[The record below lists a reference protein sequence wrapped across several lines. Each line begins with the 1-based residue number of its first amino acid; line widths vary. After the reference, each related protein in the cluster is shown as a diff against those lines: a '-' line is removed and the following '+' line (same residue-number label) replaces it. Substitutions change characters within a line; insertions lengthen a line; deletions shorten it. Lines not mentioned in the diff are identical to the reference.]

1 MMFLHAL
8 QTVLT
13 PKVLFLVAVG
23 ATSGI
28 IVGALPGLSVTM
40 ATALLV
46 SITFGW
52 STTDAMAMIMGVFC
66 GGVYGGSISSVLLN
80 IPGAPAAVA
89 TGFDGYPLARLGEAG
104 YALGLARMA
113 SFLGGLMGTFLLA
126 TCAPALARFALGFG
140 PFEYLM
146 LVLLGIT
153 IIGSVSQGSFL
164 KGIVAGFLGLF
175 ISTIGMDPIH
185 GVGRFTFGNVHLMGG
200 VNFIP
205 ALIGFFGMSEVFVQL
220 RKSGTGVRPITEL
233 GRVVPSLR
241 TFAKMIPL
249 SIRSALIG
257 TWVGALP
264 GVGGEIAAL
273 MAYDAAKR
281 TVKKPSRPFGEG
293 AYEGVVAPEVANNAC
308 IGGALIPMLTL
319 GIPGDAVTAVMI
331 GAFIIHGMRPGPLL
345 MQYSADM
352 FWLIVALSLVANVL
366 FLGIG
371 LVITKYAPLI
381 LSIRKEILMPIVMVL
396 CVVGSFALQN
406 SMFDVCVML
415 AAGALGYVLRSLG
428 FPVGPVVIGIVLGTL
443 ADSEFRR
450 SIIISQGNVLG
461 TFLTRPVAVVLF
473 LVLIAQV
480 ATQSSAMKSFIG
492 GCVRRFRLVT
502 VGRKAAR
509 D

>member
-1 MMFLHAL
+1 MFLQAL

-13 PKVLFLVAVG
+13 PRVLFLVAAG

-28 IVGALPGLSVTM
+28 IIGALPGLTVSM

-89 TGFDGYPLARLGEAG
+89 TGFDGYPLAKRGEAG
-104 YALGLARMA
+104 YALGLARVA
-113 SFLGGLMGTFLLA
+113 SFWGGLMGTALLA

-164 KGIVAGFLGLF
+164 KGMIAGFLGLF

-200 VNFIP
+200 INFIP

-220 RKSGTGVRPITEL
+220 RKSGAGVRPITDL
-233 GRVVPSLR
+233 GRVIPNYRTILR
-241 TFAKMIPL
+241 MIPL
-249 SIRSALIG
+249 AIRSALIG

-281 TVKKPSRPFGEG
+281 TVRKPSRPFGEG

-319 GIPGDAVTAVMI
+319 GIPGDAVTAIMI
-331 GAFIIHGMRPGPLL
+331 GAFMIHGMRPGPLL
-345 MQYSADM
+345 MRYSADM
-352 FWLIVALSLVANVL
+352 FWLIVALSLVGNFM
-366 FLGIG
+366 FLVIG
-371 LVITKYAPLI
+371 LAITKYAPLI
-381 LSIRKEILMPIVMVL
+381 LSTRKDILMPIVMIL

-415 AAGALGYVLRSLG
+415 AAGVLGYILRSLE

-461 TFLTRPVAVVLF
+461 MFLKRPVAVVLF
-473 LVLIAQV
+473 AVLVLQI
-480 ATQSSAMKSFIG
+480 ATQSSTVRSFFG
-492 GCVRRFRLVT
+492 ECVKRLHALAVP
-502 VGRKAAR
+502 RKAV
-509 D
+509 